1 MSILRLI
8 GICITC
14 PRIPL
19 ARVAQLYKPS
29 FSFLF
34 LNNRPKTN
42 AYPRDYE
49 KMANLWHPEYTFADP
64 AFPDLNTL
72 RSRAMFH
79 MFITNRD
86 KSKMVVTHTT
96 AAIPGPEENTY
107 VTTYTCDYLYG
118 AAPVHN
124 EIRATIEVK
133 DGKIWRQV
141 DEFPLATW
149 AKQSLGIMGSALKL
163 VGMLDGVV
171 KKKAAERLDGW
182 CAKNEEFK
190 GKE

>member
-1 MSILRLI
+1 
-8 GICITC
+8 
-14 PRIPL
+14 
-19 ARVAQLYKPS
+19 
-29 FSFLF
+29 
-34 LNNRPKTN
+34 
-42 AYPRDYE
+42 
-49 KMANLWHPEYTFADP
+49 
-64 AFPDLNTL
+64 
-72 RSRAMFH
+72 
-79 MFITNRD
+79 
-86 KSKMVVTHTT
+86 
-96 AAIPGPEENTY
+96 
-107 VTTYTCDYLYG
+107 
-118 AAPVHN
+118 VHN

-149 AKQSLGIMGSALKL
+149 AKQSLGIMGSLLKL